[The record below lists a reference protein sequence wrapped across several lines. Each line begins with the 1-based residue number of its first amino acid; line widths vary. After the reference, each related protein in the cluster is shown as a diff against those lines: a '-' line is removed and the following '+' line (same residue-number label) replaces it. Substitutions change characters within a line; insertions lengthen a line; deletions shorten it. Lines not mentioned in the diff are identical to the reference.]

1 MTIIEELTTTNS
13 ESEYVTITNSS
24 GENIIGKTLST
35 INKIEIVSKMT
46 MGIHFIIKI
55 YDGTNSERET
65 ISGDR
70 SGIDG
75 LNPEYNNAID
85 INNDS
90 ISPIK
95 KIKVEISSDSQEFKD
110 FNIKKSLNNLQEK
123 LTHLKE
129 LLNNTNMISS
139 SSSGENIKRSQG
151 VKDAW
156 KKFCI
161 YMDLVGYGK

>member
-1 MTIIEELTTTNS
+1 MIINEELTTTYS

-24 GENIIGKTLST
+24 GENLIDKTLST
-35 INKIEIVSKMT
+35 IDKIEIVSKVP
-46 MGIHFIIKI
+46 MGIHFTIKL
-55 YDGTNSERET
+55 YDGTNAIILT

-75 LNPEYNNAID
+75 LNAGYNNAID
-85 INNDS
+85 INNNS

-139 SSSGENIKRSQG
+139 SSENIKRSQG

-161 YMDLVGYGK
+161 DMDLVGYGK